1 MLGVEMMPIFE
12 NKTIITKEVIN
23 ELSEESFKECNK
35 KYRSFVLLM
44 FLVSAFFTVIKF
56 ITDGAYWFSV
66 CMFLSTAFFLFMFL
80 KGYTLKLKESYKN
93 FKGVYGESVE
103 VSLNFYDE
111 KIDIITFRSN
121 LTIEYSQITKVLET
135 ENLYSLMIE
144 KQNIILSKSGFING
158 DIDKFKL
165 FIKEK
170 GLIE

>member
-1 MLGVEMMPIFE
+1 MPIFE

-23 ELSEESFKECNK
+23 EISEESFKECNK

-44 FLVSAFFTVIKF
+44 FLVSAFLTVGNF
-56 ITDGAYWFSV
+56 IIDGAYWFSV
-66 CMFLSTAFFLFMFL
+66 FGLLVTVFFIFMFF

-93 FKGVYGESVE
+93 FKGVYGESAE
-103 VSLNFYDE
+103 VTSNFYDE

-121 LTIEYSQITKVLET
+121 LTIEYNQITKVLET

-144 KQNIILSKSGFING
+144 KQNLILSKSGFING

>member
-1 MLGVEMMPIFE
+1 MMPIFE

-56 ITDGAYWFSV
+56 ITDGLYWFSV

-121 LTIEYSQITKVLET
+121 LTLEYSQITKVLET
-135 ENLYSLMIE
+135 ENLYLLMIE
-144 KQNIILSKSGFING
+144 KQNIILSKNGFING

>member
-1 MLGVEMMPIFE
+1 MPIFE

-35 KYRSFVLLM
+35 KYRNFVLLM
-44 FLVSAFFTVIKF
+44 FLVSAFLTVINF
-56 ITDGAYWFSV
+56 ITDGVYWFSV
-66 CMFLSTAFFLFMFL
+66 CGLLFTAFFLFMFF

-93 FKGVYGESVE
+93 FKGVYGESAE
-103 VSLNFYDE
+103 VTSNFYDE

-121 LTIEYSQITKVLET
+121 LTIEYGQITKVLET

-144 KQNIILSKSGFING
+144 KQNIILSKSGFIND

>member
-1 MLGVEMMPIFE
+1 MLGVELMPIFE

-23 ELSEESFKECNK
+23 ELSEENYKECNK

-44 FLVSAFFTVIKF
+44 FLISAFFTVINF
-56 ITDGAYWFSV
+56 ITNGVYLVSV
-66 CMFLSTAFFLFMFL
+66 CMFLSTVFFLFMFF

-103 VSLNFYDE
+103 ITLNFYDE

-121 LTIEYSQITKVLET
+121 LTLEYSQITKVLET
-135 ENLYSLMIE
+135 ENLFSLMIE
-144 KQNIILSKSGFING
+144 KQNIIFSKNGFING